1 MLATRF
7 SFLCGPKTTAL
18 ILSLLLLSAVGVSA
32 EDQPA
37 DDLLARLK
45 ALEERVQQL
54 EAELAGL
61 KSAPAP
67 LGAPTPAQPPGVAT
81 AAAPPGAPGAP
92 SGTLPVYGGGG
103 SALSK
108 VFNPDIGVIGNFI
121 GAAGRNSVNPFPSL
135 SMAESEVSFLA
146 VVDPYARA
154 DFFIAFG
161 EEGVELE
168 EGYLTFPALPGGL
181 LGKVGKMRSPF
192 GKVNTLH
199 SHNLP
204 WIDRPL
210 MTDNLVAGEEGLT
223 DAGLSI
229 SRLLPAPGGLFLEA
243 TAQLYR
249 GDSGDL
255 FQANDRKDVAAVGH
269 LKSYYDLTEQTNIE
283 VGGSYAR
290 GHNDLGSDF
299 VTRLFGL
306 DATLRWKPLRRAIYR
321 SFIART
327 EMTWSRR
334 DELFGP
340 AHAFGTFASLD
351 YQFGRRW
358 FLGGRYD
365 WSERAAD
372 PSEHDSGGSVLLTYW
387 PSEFSQIRGQFRR
400 TRYAEGMTANE
411 LLFQFL
417 FIIGAHGAHPF

>member
-1 MLATRF
+1 MSALRF
-7 SFLCGPKTTAL
+7 LFGRGPKTAAAL
-18 ILSLLLLSAVGVSA
+18 LCLLLSPLAVLA

-54 EAELAGL
+54 EAELAAL
-61 KSAPAP
+61 KN
-67 LGAPTPAQPPGVAT
+67 APTPSGAAAGAPPPAVA
-81 AAAPPGAPGAP
+81 AAPAPPGAPGTP
-92 SGTLPVYGGGG
+92 SGTLPVYGGG
-103 SALSK
+103 STALSK

-121 GAAGRNSVNPFPSL
+121 GAAGSNSVNPFPSL
-135 SMAESEVSFLA
+135 SMAESEVSFQA

-168 EGYLTFPALPGGL
+168 EGYLTFPALPGAL
-181 LGKVGKMRSPF
+181 LAKVGKMRSPF

-243 TAQLYR
+243 TAQIYR

-269 LKSYYDLTEQTNIE
+269 LKSYYDLTDQTNIE
-283 VGGSYAR
+283 IGGSYAR
-290 GHNDLGSDF
+290 GHNDRGSDF

-334 DELFGP
+334 DEVFGP
-340 AHAFGTFASLD
+340 ARAFGYFASLD

-365 WSERAAD
+365 WTERARNAA
-372 PSEHDSGGSVLLTYW
+372 EHDSGGSILLTYW
-387 PSEFSQIRGQFRR
+387 PSEFSQIRGQLRR